1 MSSYPPFQK
10 HIFPRVSG
18 SLGDQGIFRSI
29 PQFIFQILSLWA
41 LRWLPW
47 KGKCCW
53 YESLPLGE
61 LKSLRPRPIEVTHR
75 DDWCQER
82 SSHTVPLGS
91 KSPARAG
98 SSLYR
103 DHICPAMQGAGWW
116 GPSLLSCSL
125 KCQLRGFGFQKSLK
139 CHICQSTATEEGQ
152 SPHRGRFSH

>member
-1 MSSYPPFQK
+1 MEEDGFEEGLPMSSYPPFQK

-47 KGKCCW
+47 EGKCCW

-91 KSPARAG
+91 KSPAR
-98 SSLYR
+98 SSR
-103 DHICPAMQGAGWW
+103 RGAVVNESDWE
-116 GPSLLSCSL
+116 P
-125 KCQLRGFGFQKSLK
+125 
-139 CHICQSTATEEGQ
+139 
-152 SPHRGRFSH
+152 